1 MNLNDAQ
8 EQLRASQR
16 NEAALKD
23 SLTLAETELK
33 STSEQLRSKSH
44 EADVLHQQSGDLSQ
58 HCHSLERTVR
68 ELRQELELAQSQL
81 RTTTQQYEVSCQ
93 QVAEAQRL
101 ELEQKAALRN
111 QQDSY
116 NSVLYRLK
124 SAEEQVEYYSRSVNE
139 LKETNRTLLLRIGAL
154 EKGEVGYYEQ
164 ENKELKRKLYENDEA
179 AQLRS
184 STK

>member
-33 STSEQLRSKSH
+33 GTSEQLRSKSH

-101 ELEQKAALRN
+101 ELEQKPL
-111 QQDSY
+111 
-116 NSVLYRLK
+116 
-124 SAEEQVEYYSRSVNE
+124 SATS
-139 LKETNRTLLLRIGAL
+139 KTRTTPCCTA
-154 EKGEVGYYEQ
+154 
-164 ENKELKRKLYENDEA
+164 
-179 AQLRS
+179 
-184 STK
+184 